1 MAKFNAFDVSQ
12 QFMGLAA
19 ERFPSS
25 EKVIQAASKAGA
37 QTIEDKITMI
47 TQMRDAVRQVS
58 LLHIFRS
65 VQHRD
70 ELFNAILEALSDLE
84 DQLEEEMI
92 KKEEEQELHI
102 KPKEE

>member
-1 MAKFNAFDVSQ
+1 MVKFNAYDISR
-12 QFMGLAA
+12 QFMMLAS
-19 ERFPSS
+19 ERFPSA
-25 EKVIQAASKAGA
+25 EKVIQAAVKAGA
-37 QTIEDKITMI
+37 VSVKDKITLI

-58 LLHIFRS
+58 LYHIFRS

-70 ELFNAILEALSDLE
+70 EMFNSILEALSDLE